1 MLGLGALGELA
12 LGEGPRL
19 SAKFEPER
27 EFNGQSLIQV
37 IPFVDREL
45 IRRFGQFPDELR
57 LIDRRRFEEVIAE
70 IWAGF
75 GYAVELTQ
83 RTRDGGRDIV
93 PIKRLEANLKFLIEC
108 KRPDPGNPVRIAAVR
123 ELLGVKHDEGAS
135 KAILVTTTASLP
147 MRDCSLKEISGSLK
161 RETFRV

>member
-70 IWAGF
+70 NGPASDTPSNSLNALGM
-75 GYAVELTQ
+75 AVGT
-83 RTRDGGRDIV
+83 
-93 PIKRLEANLKFLIEC
+93 
-108 KRPDPGNPVRIAAVR
+108 
-123 ELLGVKHDEGAS
+123 
-135 KAILVTTTASLP
+135 
-147 MRDCSLKEISGSLK
+147 
-161 RETFRV
+161 